1 MGLCK
6 AMVFKCLEGLIPE
19 CYPVQGRI
27 ATILIVFFI
36 FVEKP
41 ECYPVQGRIATKENF
56 HVKKIE

>member
-1 MGLCK
+1 
-6 AMVFKCLEGLIPE
+6 
-19 CYPVQGRI
+19 
-27 ATILIVFFI
+27 VFFI